1 MEAHGEEGQFDDRMT
16 FHVGTS
22 GWHYRHWLGS
32 FYPAGLA
39 ASKMLEWYARQF
51 DTVEI
56 NNSFYRLP
64 PESAVRTWRET
75 VPAGFRFAL
84 KGSRFITHMK
94 KLKEPGPAL
103 AKFFSR
109 GDLLGPGMGPVVFQ
123 LPPNWSLDLD
133 RFAVFL
139 EALPPGHCYAFEFRD
154 PEWHTEK
161 VYELL
166 RRHRAAFCVY
176 QLAGFVSPFEITAD
190 FAYVR
195 LHGPAGKYQGLY
207 DRKALATWADRI
219 SSWPVKQAWVY
230 FDNDDS
236 GFAPRNARELRE
248 LLM

>member
-1 MEAHGEEGQFDDRMT
+1 MKLD
-16 FHVGTS
+16 VGTS

-32 FYPAGLA
+32 FYPEGLT
-39 ASKMLEWYARQF
+39 ASKMLEWYAGQF

-64 PESAVRTWRET
+64 PESALQSWRET

-109 GDLLGPGMGPVVFQ
+109 GDLLGRKLGPVVFQ
-123 LPPNWSLDLD
+123 LPPNWSPNPD
-133 RFAVFL
+133 RFGAFL
-139 EALPPGHCYAFEFRD
+139 EALPHGHRYAFEFRD

-166 RRHRAAFCVY
+166 RRHGAAFCVY
-176 QLAGFVSPFEITAD
+176 QLAGFVSPFEMTTD

-195 LHGPAGKYQGLY
+195 LHGPEGKYQGLY
-207 DRKALATWADRI
+207 DKKALATWADRI
-219 SSWPVKQAWVY
+219 LSWPVKHAWVY
-230 FDNDDS
+230 FDNDER

-248 LLM
+248 MMG

>member
-1 MEAHGEEGQFDDRMT
+1 VT

-32 FYPAGLA
+32 FYPTGLA

-64 PESAVRTWRET
+64 PESALQTWRET
-75 VPAGFRFAL
+75 VPGGFRFAL

-109 GDLLGPGMGPVVFQ
+109 GDLLGPRLGPVVFQ

-166 RRHRAAFCVY
+166 RRHRAAFCIY
-176 QLAGFVSPFEITAD
+176 QLAGFVSPLEITAD

-195 LHGPAGKYQGLY
+195 LHGPGGKYQGLY
-207 DRKALATWADRI
+207 DKKALATWADRI

-236 GFAPRNARELRE
+236 GFVLRNARELRE
-248 LLM
+248 LTVT